1 MKSTIHILTTLLL
14 IAVMTVPATAFQK
27 CCCDRDGQTAPL
39 RPCCARAKM
48 LVAKQGLSESPA
60 QSSEGRPS
68 GDQSHRCPCVKHAG
82 SFAVTPDRI
91 VAPAQADGLLLDMPG
106 SPDNLAEQISAVAPE
121 IGDTGPP
128 SRIVLK
134 VWRL

>member
-1 MKSTIHILTTLLL
+1 MKSSAHIFTTLLL

-27 CCCDRDGQTAPL
+27 CCCDRIDQAAPL

-48 LVAKQGLSESPA
+48 LAAEQEQAASPTLPSEEP
-60 QSSEGRPS
+60 P
-68 GDQSHRCPCVKHAG
+68 HRCPCVKHVG
-82 SFAVTPDRI
+82 SFAVTQDRI
-91 VAPAQADGLLLDMPG
+91 VAPAQADGLLLDMPE
-106 SPDNLAEQISAVAPE
+106 STDNVAEQISAVAPE

-128 SRIVLK
+128 TRIVLK